1 MRSNL
6 SLERRKQWPT
16 CASNPT
22 RGLPGVVAG
31 VVTLAVLTVAFGAM
45 ALGVPYFWVAFPV
58 GFGVVLPVAVG
69 LARRFEPSSARTG
82 TPEPRSPGDETG
94 PTASR
99 DGTLHDEALQTLR
112 GRYARGELDEAEF
125 ERRVERLLE
134 TETVQQAADWT
145 RADSRRPVRDGTGTD
160 TGATHDRNE
169 RGQRDGGGRRD
180 EDSRGGDDRRND
192 RGGDEGPDRV

>member
-1 MRSNL
+1 MRSNP
-6 SLERRKQWPT
+6 SLERRTQWPT

-31 VVTLAVLTVAFGAM
+31 VITLAVLTVAFGAM

-69 LARRFEPSSARTG
+69 LAGRFEASSARTG
-82 TPEPRSPGDETG
+82 TPTPRPSDDAAGPVADRDEVV
-94 PTASR
+94 
-99 DGTLHDEALQTLR
+99 HDEALQTLR

-145 RADSRRPVRDGTGTD
+145 RADSRRPARDGSGTD
-160 TGATHDRNE
+160 
-169 RGQRDGGGRRD
+169 
-180 EDSRGGDDRRND
+180 
-192 RGGDEGPDRV
+192 RV

>member
-1 MRSNL
+1 MRSNPP
-6 SLERRKQWPT
+6 LEQRNQWPS
-16 CASNPT
+16 CVSNPT

-31 VVTLAVLTVAFGAM
+31 VITLAVLTVAFGAM

-69 LARRFEPSSARTG
+69 LAGRFEASSARTG
-82 TPEPRSPGDETG
+82 TPTPRPSDDAAGPVADRDEVV
-94 PTASR
+94 
-99 DGTLHDEALQTLR
+99 HDEALQTLR

-145 RADSRRPVRDGTGTD
+145 RADSRRPARDGSGTD
-160 TGATHDRNE
+160 
-169 RGQRDGGGRRD
+169 
-180 EDSRGGDDRRND
+180 
-192 RGGDEGPDRV
+192 RV